1 MVRKYTE
8 MDSDNIAMLYSSGVD
23 IKDIAKQIKRHPGAV
38 RNLLIKL
45 GYINDKRTIIY
56 PDMKARIIELRKE
69 GNTCNEISEIT
80 GISASAVSTLT
91 CKILVSESVKNEIVK
106 LLKNGDNINSV
117 ALKLNVSR
125 NEVRKISIQENA
137 QITPAN
143 NRKLLLEECIKQ
155 MILKPDINRLDL
167 IKNVVADNNF
177 KLSDTAIVQVRHKLD
192 DIHEI
197 ALNLAKS
204 MISKGIVK

>member
-23 IKDIAKQIKRHPGAV
+23 ILDIAKQIKRHPMAV

-45 GYINDKRTIIY
+45 GHINDKRKMIY
-56 PDMKARIIELRKE
+56 PDMKAKIIELRKE
-69 GNTCNEISEIT
+69 GKSCNEISEIT
-80 GISASAVSTLT
+80 GVSPSAISTIT

-106 LLKNGDNINSV
+106 LLKNGDNINNV

-155 MILKPDINRLDL
+155 MTINPDINRLDL

-177 KLSDTAIVQVRHKLD
+177 KLSDAAIVQVRHKLD

-197 ALNLAKS
+197 AINLAKS

>member
-23 IKDIAKQIKRHPGAV
+23 ILDIAKQIKRHPMAV

-45 GYINDKRTIIY
+45 GHINDKRKMIY

-69 GNTCNEISEIT
+69 GKSCNEISEIT
-80 GISASAVSTLT
+80 GVSPSAISTIT
-91 CKILVSESVKNEIVK
+91 CKILVPESVKNEIVK
-106 LLKNGDNINSV
+106 LLKNGDNINNV

-155 MILKPDINRLDL
+155 MTINPDVNRLDL
-167 IKNVVADNNF
+167 IKNIVTDNNF
-177 KLSDTAIVQVRHKLD
+177 KLSDAAIVQVRHKLD

-197 ALNLAKS
+197 AINLAKS